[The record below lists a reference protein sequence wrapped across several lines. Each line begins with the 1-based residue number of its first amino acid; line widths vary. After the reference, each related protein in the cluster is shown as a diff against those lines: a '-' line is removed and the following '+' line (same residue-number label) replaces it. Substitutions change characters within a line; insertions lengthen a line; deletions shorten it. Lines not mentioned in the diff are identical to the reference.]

1 MSVVT
6 KLRSPVK
13 PMAESRAILCS
24 TGNRFR
30 VSKTEIAT
38 KKPQQQPRVTKS
50 PAAAK
55 PDSSVTSNLTA
66 STDDSYSSSSS
77 ERSSVKTKNSDKII
91 TPSKRTG
98 SVTKLNNN
106 VVAVAVAVAEDISP
120 EIPGPVKRCH
130 WITPNSDPIYVLF
143 HDEEWGVPVRE
154 DKKLFELL
162 VFSQALAEF
171 SWPSILHKRDAF
183 RKLFEDFDPLAIAQF
198 TEKRLMSLRVN
209 GCLILSEQKLRA
221 IVDNAKSVLKVKQEF
236 GSFRNY
242 CWRFVNHKPL
252 RNGYRYGRQVPVK
265 SPKAENISKDMMQRG
280 FRCVGPTVI
289 YSFLQVSGI
298 VNDHLAGCFRY
309 QECNVETEIEP
320 KSPETETELDPHSP

>member
-1 MSVVT
+1 MSVVS

-13 PMAESRAILCS
+13 PMVVEPRAILCS

-30 VSKTEIAT
+30 VTKSEIT
-38 KKPQQQPRVTKS
+38 KKPQQHPRVTKS
-50 PAAAK
+50 PATEK
-55 PDSSVTSNLTA
+55 PDSNFTA
-66 STDDSYSSSSS
+66 STDDSSSYSSSS
-77 ERSSVKTKNSDKII
+77 ERSSVKSTNSGKI
-91 TPSKRTG
+91 TPSKRNG
-98 SVTKLNNN
+98 VTKLNNVVS
-106 VVAVAVAVAEDISP
+106 VVAVEDISP
-120 EIPGPVKRCH
+120 KIPEPVKRCH

-143 HDEEWGVPVRE
+143 HDEEWGVPVRD

-171 SWPSILHKRDAF
+171 SWPSILRKRDDF
-183 RKLFEDFDPLAIAQF
+183 RKLFEEFDPSAIAQF

-221 IVDNAKSVLKVKQEF
+221 IVENAKLVLKIKQEF
-236 GSFRNY
+236 GSFSNY

-265 SPKAENISKDMMQRG
+265 SPKAEYISKDMMQRG

-289 YSFLQVSGI
+289 YSFLQASGI
-298 VNDHLAGCFRY
+298 VNDHLTACFRY
-309 QECNVETEIEP
+309 QECNVETEKGP
-320 KSPETETELDPHSP
+320 KSPAIEIELDQHSP

>member
-6 KLRSPVK
+6 NKLRSPVK
-13 PMAESRAILCS
+13 PMVEPRAILCS

-30 VSKTEIAT
+30 VSKTEIT
-38 KKPQQQPRVTKS
+38 KKKLLPGVTKS
-50 PAAAK
+50 LA
-55 PDSSVTSNLTA
+55 DSSVTSNFSA
-66 STDDSYSSSSS
+66 STDDYSSSSSSS
-77 ERSSVKTKNSDKII
+77 ERSSSVKTTNSGKF
-91 TPSKRTG
+91 TPSKRNG
-98 SVTKLNNN
+98 LTKVSN
-106 VVAVAVAVAEDISP
+106 VVDVAGVVDNSP

-130 WITPNSDPIYVLF
+130 WITPNSDLIYVLF
-143 HDEEWGVPVRE
+143 HDKEWGVPVRE

-171 SWPSILHKRDAF
+171 SWPSILHKREAF
-183 RKLFEDFDPLAIAQF
+183 RKLFEDFDPSAIAQF

-221 IVDNAKSVLKVKQEF
+221 IVENAKSVLKVKQEF
-236 GSFRNY
+236 GSFSNY

-265 SPKAENISKDMMQRG
+265 SPKAEYISKDMMQRG

-298 VNDHLAGCFRY
+298 VNDHLTACFRY
-309 QECNVETEIEP
+309 QECNLETENEP
-320 KSPETETELDPHSP
+320 KSPKAETELDLHSPLLV